1 METYRRKEAGD
12 AELLRP
18 LRKKDAL
25 KAEFQIAVIKVM
37 GIPGSV
43 PHGSDL
49 YIEWDRKKKGGT
61 NSTKR
66 VQQTD
71 AEAIWG
77 ETASLEATLLAEVGD
92 AAAFA
97 ALTAYCRALTS
108 LPRRS

>member
-12 AELLRP
+12 AELLRV
-18 LRKKDAL
+18 LRKKDTL
-25 KAEFQIAVIKVM
+25 KAEFQLAVIKVT

-77 ETASLEATLLAEVGD
+77 ETASLEATLLVEVGD
-92 AAAFA
+92 AATFA
-97 ALTAYCRALTS
+97 ALMYYYRPPTS
-108 LPRRS
+108 SLRRS